1 MGCNCPSQHKAKKKP
16 LAKSLYVKDE
26 GKADEQQD
34 TVKIEGFCLSKIGK
48 QAPAEVFV
56 MLHFI
61 RQTLSIQKEPAGK
74 IPLDT
79 KREICLVSSCKTRVL
94 TVRMYL

>member
-26 GKADEQQD
+26 GKVDEQQD
-34 TVKIEGFCLSKIGK
+34 TGTIDGFCLSKIGK

-74 IPLDT
+74 TPLW
-79 KREICLVSSCKTRVL
+79 KLKGKSFWFQVARQECSL
-94 TVRMYL
+94 